1 MTRML
6 ASSRQIAR
14 ATRFVPN
21 TSSRAS
27 APHSSPSCQLSSRVR
42 PTSVVRSYHPTSASR
57 LDLNLDLY
65 RKLSISRSSI
75 NRKLSTS
82 SRLSTPHSQDGNTT
96 GSTPSNV
103 PKSKSKSNMSA
114 DQPPS
119 SQPVSTLS
127 RAEIRRLPLFFAYIP
142 DYVPS
147 TQEGHS
153 YDEVFKRRMSV
164 RAEHLKRAMK
174 EKEEGW
180 HCECYSA
187 CSLVGVLAR
196 PRA

>member
-1 MTRML
+1 MTGMI

-21 TSSRAS
+21 TSSPAS
-27 APHSSPSCQLSSRVR
+27 ASHPPPSCLLSSRVR
-42 PTSVVRSYHPTSASR
+42 PIPLRSFYTSVSRSR
-57 LDLNLDLY
+57 LDTD

-82 SRLSTPHSQDGNTT
+82 CRLSTRHSQDHKT
-96 GSTPSNV
+96 GSAPSIV
-103 PKSKSKSNMSA
+103 DVTKSKSNMSA
-114 DQPPS
+114 VQDQPAS
-119 SQPVSTLS
+119 SESQSLSLPTIS

-147 TQEGHS
+147 TEEGHS

-164 RAEHLKRAMK
+164 REEHLKRAMK

-180 HCECYSA
+180 HCEC
-187 CSLVGVLAR
+187 CPVVLLVCV
-196 PRA
+196 